1 MKNGKNHYKQHSI
14 FIENTIIE
22 RQQNQLKK
30 INPKNLKPKSYTII
44 GYNYR
49 MLYIDVS
56 RET

>member
-1 MKNGKNHYKQHSI
+1 MAKI
-14 FIENTIIE
+14 TINNIVYL
-22 RQQNQLKK
+22 QKIQLQKGNKINSKK